1 MTKIKKATLNITKDW
16 KKRFHHE
23 SDSKHTK
30 PKIDK
35 IREGGVLYVEGS

>member
-1 MTKIKKATLNITKDW
+1 MTNIKKATLNITKDW
-16 KKRFHHE
+16 KKG
-23 SDSKHTK
+23 STVNLIPNTQ